1 MTTTTLKTATKQT
14 DKHPH
19 MGHTGKI
26 GSKKHH
32 GLGFYCAWGCLI
44 ILLIITV
51 FPFLWMLRS
60 SLMTNTELLA
70 HPGTIWPKIP
80 TFDAYRR
87 VFGMTTPEE
96 SLAQGGAGASINF
109 WLYLRNSC
117 IVASTVMVGQ
127 TLFSAMAAYAFSR
140 LRWRGREVVFAI
152 FLSALMVPAIF
163 TAIPNFVLIKQLG
176 LLNTFAGIVLPTF
189 FMTPFSIF
197 FLRQFFLGIPRE
209 IDEAAMID
217 GAGPFKVFF
226 RVICPMTSAPI
237 ITLAVLTFINA
248 WNDYMW
254 PLLVGQSDR
263 VRVLTV
269 ALGIFRAQK
278 PQGSPDWTA
287 LMAAALV
294 SALPIIILFTILGK
308 RIVNSVGFSGIK

>member
-70 HPGTIWPKIP
+70 HPGTIWPKNP

-117 IVASTVMVGQ
+117 IVVSTVMVGQ